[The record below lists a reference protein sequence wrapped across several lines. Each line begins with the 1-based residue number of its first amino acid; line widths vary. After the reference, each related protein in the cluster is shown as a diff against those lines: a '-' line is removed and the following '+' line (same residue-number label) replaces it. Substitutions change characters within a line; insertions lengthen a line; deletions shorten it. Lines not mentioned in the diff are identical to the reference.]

1 MGRAVHRSRRWNS
14 LVVEQTDEALLRVF
28 LAGDADAFDAL
39 MRRHEDRIFALA
51 QRMTGNRF
59 DALDAT
65 QEAFISAFKNA
76 SKFKGNS
83 AFSTWLYRIAIN
95 ACTDLLRR
103 KKRQVP
109 VEDVET
115 GRAPRQ
121 VEEDVPLRLDLER
134 ALNELN
140 PEHREAVMLHD
151 VGGYPYEDI
160 AALTGVQL
168 GTVKSRIS
176 RGRKKLA
183 EILEQRG
190 PQHASKET
198 T

>member
-1 MGRAVHRSRRWNS
+1 
-14 LVVEQTDEALLRVF
+14 
-28 LAGDADAFDAL
+28 
-39 MRRHEDRIFALA
+39 MRRHEDKIFGLA
-51 QRMTGNRF
+51 FRMTGNRY

-65 QEAFISAFKNA
+65 QEAFISAFRNA
-76 SKFKGNS
+76 KKFKGNS

-103 KKRQVP
+103 RQRQVP
-109 VEDVET
+109 VEDVDT
-115 GRAPRQ
+115 GQTSSRA
-121 VEEDVPLRLDLER
+121 VDEDVPLRLDLQR
-134 ALNELN
+134 ALAELG
-140 PEHREAVMLHD
+140 PDHREAVLMHD

-160 AALTGVQL
+160 AALTGVEL

-183 EILEQRG
+183 EILEQRD
-190 PQHASKET
+190 PRQPSKET

>member
-1 MGRAVHRSRRWNS
+1 
-14 LVVEQTDEALLRVF
+14 LLLRDF
-28 LAGDADAFDAL
+28 ISGDSDAFDAL
-39 MRRHEDRIFALA
+39 MRRHEDRIFGLAL
-51 QRMTGNRF
+51 RMTGNRF

-65 QEAFISAFKNA
+65 QDAFISAFRNA
-76 SKFKGNS
+76 KKFKGNS

-103 KKRQVP
+103 RQRQIP

-115 GRAPRQ
+115 ESAAPHMDD
-121 VEEDVPLRLDLER
+121 DVPMRLDLQR
-134 ALNELN
+134 ALEELG
-140 PEHREAVMLHD
+140 PDHREAVLMHD
-151 VGGYPYEDI
+151 VGGYPYEAI
-160 AALTGVQL
+160 ASLTGVEL

-190 PQHASKET
+190 PREPSKET

>member
-1 MGRAVHRSRRWNS
+1 M
-14 LVVEQTDEALLRVF
+14 VVERTDEALLGAF
-28 LAGDADAFDAL
+28 LAGDTGSFDVL
-39 MRRHEDRIFALA
+39 MGRHEDRIFALA

-76 SKFKGNS
+76 GKFKGNS

-95 ACTDLLRR
+95 ACTDLLRK

-109 VEDVET
+109 VEDVE
-115 GRAPRQ
+115 GSGPVRQ
-121 VEEDVPLRLDLER
+121 VEDDVPLRLDLQR
-134 ALNELN
+134 ALAELN
-140 PEHREAVMLHD
+140 PEHREAVLLHD

-160 AALTGVQL
+160 ADLTGVQL

-190 PQHASKET
+190 PQRASKET